1 MRFNPLKGVA
11 AAGAA
16 GVRAATGQMDL
27 PSWVK
32 QPGRSNKFNQATIS
46 ANGVTATFWA
56 TPPKAE
62 TEIAYDEQRARG
74 SRGARQPKTGVQ
86 PAKPQVKLYIWTG
99 TDEDR
104 WDKFAPFINPKLR
117 KERETAATIQHPSLN
132 RFQITQV
139 LISQISEELNAD
151 ENGVLTIVLT
161 FREGTYNA
169 GIGGSG
175 GKSKVQKVVD
185 WKMPTAF
192 DEGDRLL
199 EDVRSTVQSP
209 MEEVDVP

>member
-1 MRFNPLKGVA
+1 MKFNPLKGVA

-56 TPPKAE
+56 TPPRAE

-74 SRGARQPKTGVQ
+74 SGGARQPKTGVQ
-86 PAKPQVKLYIWTG
+86 PAKPQVKIYVWTG

-104 WDKFAPFINPKLR
+104 WDKFAPFVNPKLR
-117 KERETAATIQHPSLN
+117 KERETAAKIQHPSLN
-132 RFQITQV
+132 RFQITDV

-151 ENGVLTIVLT
+151 ENGVLTIIFT
-161 FREGTYNA
+161 FREGKYKT
-169 GIGGSG
+169 
-175 GKSKVQKVVD
+175 GKSKVAKVVD

-199 EDVRSTVQSP
+199 KDVRATVQGP
-209 MEEVDVP
+209 QDEVEVP